1 ARSFLKPLSEVI
13 KSGVNVLI
21 WAGDA
26 DWICNW
32 IGNYD
37 AIQSIAPQEF
47 VSASIKPY
55 TVGGKN
61 YGEYKTAGKL
71 NWLRVYKAGHEVPAY
86 QPEAALAAFT
96 SIMSKQSLKST

>member
-1 ARSFLKPLSEVI
+1 MLVSTKFISDFETELV
-13 KSGVNVLI
+13 VLTQ
-21 WAGDA
+21 DLQ

-37 AIQSIAPQEF
+37 AVQSIAPQEF

-55 TVGGKN
+55 TVGGKK

-71 NWLRVYKAGHEVPAY
+71 NWLRAYEAGHEVPAY